1 MTKMKDFMKNQS
13 LKEVITS
20 NGFPVKIQIPLAM
33 SIKATVTFNK
43 FQYLENTPE
52 FIKETFSVPEEC
64 KYICRKEGMK
74 TLQNKK
80 KRLAFANLAT

>member
-1 MTKMKDFMKNQS
+1 M
-13 LKEVITS
+13 LV
-20 NGFPVKIQIPLAM
+20 
-33 SIKATVTFNK
+33 KATVTFNS
-43 FQYLENTPE
+43 FRYLENSPE
-52 FIKETFSVPEEC
+52 NIQEIFEIPDYC